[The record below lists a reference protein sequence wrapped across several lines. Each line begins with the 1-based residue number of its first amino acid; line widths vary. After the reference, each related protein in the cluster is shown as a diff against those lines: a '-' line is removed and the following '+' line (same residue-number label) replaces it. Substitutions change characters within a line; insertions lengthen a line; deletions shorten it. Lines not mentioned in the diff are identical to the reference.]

1 MLQRRP
7 YVSLQG
13 LLDATQPKGRR
24 YYWKSEYLPG
34 IEADLLAKQQ
44 EHAAR
49 ITSPHSA
56 VIVFQL
62 GGAIAKLPADHS
74 AVGNRDA
81 AAVFN
86 IAASWEK
93 AEDDA
98 ANVEWARSSWRDMKR
113 FSTGGT
119 YVNFL
124 TEEETGDR
132 VAAAYGGNLKRLA
145 EIKARWDPD
154 NVFRLNK
161 NIPPSAV

>member
-1 MLQRRP
+1 M
-7 YVSLQG
+7 
-13 LLDATQPKGRR
+13 
-24 YYWKSEYLPG
+24 
-34 IEADLLAKQQ
+34 AKQQ

-62 GGAIAKLPADHS
+62 GGAIASRPASHS

-81 AAVFN
+81 AAVLN

-93 AEDDA
+93 PEDDA
-98 ANVEWARSSWRDMKR
+98 AQVEWARSSWRDMKR

-124 TEEETGDR
+124 TEEETGER
-132 VAAAYGGNLKRLA
+132 VAAAYGKNLARLT
-145 EIKARWDPD
+145 EIKARWDP
-154 NVFRLNK
+154 NNLFRMNK
-161 NIPPSAV
+161 NISPSAG